1 MSIPLYA
8 GIGAGVGAICGGVAG
23 YVFNKKST
31 TGAKKTTPITAKAS
45 SPKGSSSPKEATDPK
60 EAATSPK
67 EAKSIKQSTPQT
79 EELFGVKVTYLLSSN
94 EFYTMLVRFENYLQF
109 ATERDSLKSAVQD
122 MDNFLGMETLLH
134 GRDPIS
140 KAAIPALAELARRK
154 VIDVLNNIVE
164 FSNEQRPSS
173 TKKEAMN
180 GIKNEINDNMLA
192 IVKDMNRALAALP
205 AVITT
210 KTK

>member
-31 TGAKKTTPITAKAS
+31 TGAKKKTLITAKAS
-45 SPKGSSSPKEATDPK
+45 SPKEAMDPK
-60 EAATSPK
+60 QTTSPK

-180 GIKNEINDNMLA
+180 GIKNEINENMLA

>member
-45 SPKGSSSPKEATDPK
+45 SSPKEAMDPK
-60 EAATSPK
+60 QTTSPK

-122 MDNFLGMETLLH
+122 MDNFLGMETLLQ

-180 GIKNEINDNMLA
+180 GIKNEINENMLA

>member
-31 TGAKKTTPITAKAS
+31 TGTKKTTPITAKAS
-45 SPKGSSSPKEATDPK
+45 SPKEAMDPK
-60 EAATSPK
+60 QTTSPK

-180 GIKNEINDNMLA
+180 GIKNEINENMLA

>member
-45 SPKGSSSPKEATDPK
+45 SSPKEAMDPK
-60 EAATSPK
+60 QTTSPK

-180 GIKNEINDNMLA
+180 GIKNEINENMLA